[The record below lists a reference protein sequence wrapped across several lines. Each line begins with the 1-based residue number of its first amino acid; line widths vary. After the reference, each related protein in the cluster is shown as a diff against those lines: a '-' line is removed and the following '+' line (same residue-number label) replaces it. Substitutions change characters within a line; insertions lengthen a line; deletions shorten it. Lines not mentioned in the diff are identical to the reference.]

1 MKISIAKIST
11 KKGFASRESIDSAHV
26 KEIAVSLKAS
36 GQQKTILVRQ
46 SDLELVDG
54 QYRLAAAKRLGW
66 KKIDAEL
73 RPLTDQD
80 AHRLALIMNRG
91 KALTEFDIAQKVMK
105 ILESVAHGRREQQ
118 KARIAREIG
127 ISP

>member
-1 MKISIAKIST
+1 M
-11 KKGFASRESIDSAHV
+11 
-26 KEIAVSLKAS
+26 SLKAS

-80 AHRLALIMNRG
+80 AHRLALIINHG